1 MQSVTHQHPLQTA
14 KVVPLSLPVYRF
26 LEADGVSQ
34 PHEFLT
40 DIYSLGKTRHF
51 KGGVYLVRETKAE
64 DGERQLTLPSLMS

>member
-1 MQSVTHQHPLQTA
+1 MWRVTHQHPLQTA

-40 DIYSLGKTRHF
+40 DIYGLEETDILKR
-51 KGGVYLVRETKAE
+51 GVYLVRETKAE
-64 DGERQLTLPSLMS
+64 DGEL